1 MPSASDIPTHVLQIV
16 LAELHKLKSQ
26 SDRAIAQLRDEDLFV
41 QLNPDQNSIS
51 VIMKHMSGNML
62 SRWMDFRTT
71 DGEKDWRNRD
81 DEFVERI
88 VPRAQVL
95 EHWER
100 GWKCLFNAMNSIQQ
114 DELMRTI
121 TIRGEAMSL
130 FQAINRQTAHYG
142 YHVGQIVLLAKH
154 IRGKDWQYLTIPRG
168 QSEQFNE
175 QMRQRCMKP
184 S

>member
-1 MPSASDIPTHVLQIV
+1 MSDDAGRIPAHVIEIV
-16 LAELHKLKSQ
+16 LAELHKLKTQ
-26 SDRAIAQLRDEDLFV
+26 SDRTIAQLRDEDLFF
-41 QLNPDQNSIS
+41 QLNPDQNSIY
-51 VIMKHMSGNML
+51 VIMKHMARNML
-62 SRWMDFRTT
+62 SRWTDFRTT

-81 DEFVERI
+81 EEFIERV
-88 VPRAQVL
+88 VPRQQVL
-95 EHWER
+95 NHWES
-100 GWKCLFNAMNSIQQ
+100 GWKCLFDAMASIQP

-168 QSEQFNE
+168 QSEQFNR
-175 QMRQRCMKP
+175 QMRK
-184 S
+184 